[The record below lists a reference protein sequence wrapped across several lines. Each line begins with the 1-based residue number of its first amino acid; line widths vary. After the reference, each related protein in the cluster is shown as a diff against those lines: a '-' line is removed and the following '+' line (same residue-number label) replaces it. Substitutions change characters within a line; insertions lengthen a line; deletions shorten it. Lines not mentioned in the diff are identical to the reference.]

1 MLKSFAIG
9 ACLALLAGCA
19 TTPTTPAKPATAA
32 ATLPAGCVGQTA
44 SRIPVRNGECAG
56 FGSTY
61 TQQDIDRTGQ
71 PTAGPALQ
79 MLDPSVRVG
88 H

>member
-1 MLKSFAIG
+1 MFKSFAIG

-19 TTPTTPAKPATAA
+19 TTPRAPAKPATAA

-44 SRIPVRNGECAG
+44 TRIPVKSSECAG

-61 TQQDIDRTGQ
+61 DQQDIDRTGQ
-71 PTAGPALQ
+71 TTVGPALQ

>member
-19 TTPTTPAKPATAA
+19 TTPTTPAKPAIAA
-32 ATLPAGCVGQTA
+32 ATVPAGCVGQTA
-44 SRIPVRNGECAG
+44 TRIPVKNGECAG
-56 FGSTY
+56 MGNTY
-61 TQQDIDRTGQ
+61 TQTDIDRTGQ
-71 PTAGPALQ
+71 IDPGKALQ